1 MWLFGISEISFCGD
15 GDGQTNS
22 LINDSTGEPPYR
34 NAPPVREGV
43 VANIESEPSALEE
56 RTEELIITTLQERKG
71 ALGDGQEVSEVHKA
85 LEMDFQIET
94 IADEFTLIKKMEKEN
109 HKNDHN
115 NEATNSLFNEI
126 RDYESKM
133 EMEEKHESNSAKRG
147 RSNESQRRSKWFF
160 RDRNQGPSR
169 ENTGGKFRILHQE
182 LIDKRMTFLVG
193 YFDLV

>member
-94 IADEFTLIKKMEKEN
+94 IADELTLIKKMAIRTIIITRLQIPFSMRSETMKVRWRWKISTKAIPPKGAGPMN
-109 HKNDHN
+109 HNEDQNDSSG
-115 NEATNSLFNEI
+115 TGI
-126 RDYESKM
+126 RD
-133 EMEEKHESNSAKRG
+133 
-147 RSNESQRRSKWFF
+147 
-160 RDRNQGPSR
+160 PP
-169 ENTGGKFRILHQE
+169 GKTLGASSVYYT
-182 LIDKRMTFLVG
+182 KN
-193 YFDLV
+193 